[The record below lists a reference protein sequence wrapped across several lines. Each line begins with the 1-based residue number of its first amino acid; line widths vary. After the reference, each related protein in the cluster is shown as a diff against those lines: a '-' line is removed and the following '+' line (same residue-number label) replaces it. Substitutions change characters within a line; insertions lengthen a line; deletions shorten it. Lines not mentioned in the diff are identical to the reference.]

1 MITTLLNTVAVAVL
15 SQPAHGET
23 AHQAGAHA
31 AEAAGHAAGAAGHAE
46 PAGVLPTVTQGIVPA
61 IVSLVV
67 FAIVFAVLAV
77 KVWPTISKALDERA
91 NKIKGEI
98 EAAEA
103 ARMTAKA
110 ALEEYQANLAQARA
124 EAQKM
129 IADAKAQ
136 QQGQFAEMKSKADAE
151 LAAMKSKAVAE
162 IDAARKAALA
172 DVYTQAGT
180 LATSVAG
187 KILQR
192 EVNAGDQQRFVS
204 EALAGMKN

>member
-1 MITTLLNTVAVAVL
+1 MLNTLLSTFALAIFAQPEHSPVA
-15 SQPAHGET
+15 GE
-23 AHQAGAHA
+23 
-31 AEAAGHAAGAAGHAE
+31 HAAGGGAAHIE
-46 PAGVLPTVTQGIVPA
+46 PAGVLPTVAQGIVPA

-67 FAIVFAVLAV
+67 FVVVLLLLS
-77 KVWPTISKALDERA
+77 KFVWPKIAGALDERA

-98 EAAEA
+98 DAAEA

-110 ALEEYQANLAQARA
+110 ALEEYQASLAQART

-136 QQGQFAEMKSKADAE
+136 QTLQFAEMKAKNDAE
-151 LAAMKSKAVAE
+151 LNAAKAKAVAE
-162 IDAARKAALA
+162 IDAAKKAALA
-172 DVYTQAGT
+172 EVYTQTAT
-180 LATSVAG
+180 LATTVAS

-192 EVNAGDQQRFVS
+192 EVSSADQGRFVS

>member
-1 MITTLLNTVAVAVL
+1 MPQATRNRLFVLAV
-15 SQPAHGET
+15 T
-23 AHQAGAHA
+23 
-31 AEAAGHAAGAAGHAE
+31 
-46 PAGVLPTVTQGIVPA
+46 VLPATLAFAQGHGATAQPGHTEPHEAVGPIPTTHQGLATAITA
-61 IVSLVV
+61 IVVFCVV
-67 FAIVFAVLAV
+67 LAVLAT

-110 ALEEYQANLAQARA
+110 ALEEYQANIAQARA

-136 QQGQFAEMKSKADAE
+136 QQVQFAEMKAKADAE

-172 DVYTQAGT
+172 DVYTKTAA
-180 LATSVAG
+180 LATAVAG

-192 EVNAGDQQRFVS
+192 EVNAADQQRFVN
-204 EALAGMKN
+204 EALAGIKN

>member
-1 MITTLLNTVAVAVL
+1 MLAAARTNLSLLAAATLPAAAAFGADPAGGPA
-15 SQPAHGET
+15 QPI
-23 AHQAGAHA
+23 AGAHGGLA
-31 AEAAGHAAGAAGHAE
+31 SA
-46 PAGVLPTVTQGIVPA
+46 VTA
-61 IVSLVV
+61 LVV
-67 FAIVFAVLAV
+67 FIIVLAV
-77 KVWPTISKALDERA
+77 LGAKVWPAIAKGLDERA

-110 ALEEYQANLAQARA
+110 ALEEYQANIAQARA

-136 QQGQFAEMKSKADAE
+136 QQVQFAEMRSKADAE
-151 LAAMKSKAVAE
+151 LAAMKAKAVAE
-162 IDAARKAALA
+162 IDAAKKAAVA
-172 DVYTQAGT
+172 EVYTNAAS
-180 LATSVAG
+180 LATAVAG

-192 EVNAGDQQRFVS
+192 EVSSADQGRFVS

>member
-1 MITTLLNTVAVAVL
+1 MLVNRNRLFVLAVTAL
-15 SQPAHGET
+15 PAAMAFAQEHG
-23 AHQAGAHA
+23 A
-31 AEAAGHAAGAAGHAE
+31 AAGHAAAAAEKHGEEAVGAIATPEQGAA
-46 PAGVLPTVTQGIVPA
+46 TA
-61 IVSLVV
+61 ITALVV
-67 FAIVFAVLAV
+67 FLIVFAVLAA
-77 KVWPTISKALDERA
+77 KVWPAISKALDERA
-91 NKIKGEI
+91 NKIKSEI

-110 ALEEYQANLAQARA
+110 ALEEYQANIAHARA

-136 QQGQFAEMKSKADAE
+136 QQVQFAEMKAKADAE
-151 LAAMKSKAVAE
+151 LTAMKAKAVGE
-162 IDAARKAALA
+162 IDAAKKAALA
-172 DVYTQAGT
+172 EVYNQTAT

-192 EVNAGDQQRFVS
+192 EVNGNDQQRFVS

>member
-1 MITTLLNTVAVAVL
+1 MISTILNTVVVAAL
-15 SQPAHGET
+15 SQPGHGEAAT
-23 AHQAGAHA
+23 AAKQVG
-31 AEAAGHAAGAAGHAE
+31 EHAAGAGGHIE

-67 FAIVFAVLAV
+67 FAVVFAVLAV

-110 ALEEYQANLAQARA
+110 ALEEYQANLAQART

-136 QQGQFAEMKSKADAE
+136 QQVQFAEMKAKTDAE
-151 LAAMKSKAVAE
+151 LTAMKAKAIGE
-162 IDAARKAALA
+162 IDAAKKAALA
-172 DVYTQAGT
+172 EVYNQTAT
-180 LATSVAG
+180 LATTVAG

-192 EVNAGDQQRFVS
+192 EVNSSDQQRFVS

>member
-1 MITTLLNTVAVAVL
+1 MLQATRNRLFVLAVTAIPATLAFAQEHAPAATTHAT
-15 SQPAHGET
+15 
-23 AHQAGAHA
+23 GAHA
-31 AEAAGHAAGAAGHAE
+31 DEHEVVGAIATKE
-46 PAGVLPTVTQGIVPA
+46 QGVATA
-61 IVSLVV
+61 ITALVV
-67 FAIVFAVLAV
+67 FIVVLAV
-77 KVWPTISKALDERA
+77 LGAKVWPAISKALDERA

-110 ALEEYQANLAQARA
+110 ALEEYQANLAQART

-136 QQGQFAEMKSKADAE
+136 QQVQFAEMKAKTDAE
-151 LAAMKSKAVAE
+151 LAAMKAKAIGE
-162 IDAARKAALA
+162 IDAAKKAALA
-172 DVYTQAGT
+172 EVYNQTAT

-192 EVNAGDQQRFVS
+192 EVNSNDQQRFVS

>member
-1 MITTLLNTVAVAVL
+1 MLTNLINTVAI
-15 SQPAHGET
+15 
-23 AHQAGAHA
+23 A
-31 AEAAGHAAGAAGHAE
+31 ALAEPGHVE
-46 PAGVLPTVTQGIVPA
+46 PAGVVPTPGQGIIPG

-67 FAIVFAVLAV
+67 FVVVFGLLSVM
-77 KVWPTISKALDERA
+77 VWPKISKALDERA
-91 NKIKGEI
+91 NKIKNEI

-110 ALEEYQANLAQARA
+110 ALDEYQASLAQARA

-136 QQGQFAEMKSKADAE
+136 QQLQFAEMKAKNDAE
-151 LAAMKSKAVAE
+151 LAAAKAKAVAE
-162 IDAARKAALA
+162 IDAARKAALT
-172 DVYTQAGT
+172 DVYTQAAS

-192 EVNAGDQQRFVS
+192 EVNSADQGRFVS